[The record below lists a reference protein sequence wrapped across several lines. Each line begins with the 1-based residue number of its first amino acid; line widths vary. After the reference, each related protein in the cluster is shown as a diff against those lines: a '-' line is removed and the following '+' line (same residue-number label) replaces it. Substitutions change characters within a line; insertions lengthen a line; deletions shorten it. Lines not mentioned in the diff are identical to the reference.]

1 MNLCE
6 KNNNPCNIRTGG
18 RKFVGEIGA
27 YKGFRV
33 FASMRAGYRAA
44 FKTLITYRKNGF
56 DTIEKIINRWA
67 PPVENATNRYIEYVE
82 AKTGINKSTKLSAR
96 HYYWVV
102 RAIALMEGMIKNDH
116 DAVTAAY
123 DEVYN
128 ELKLITKNKEK

>member
-1 MNLCE
+1 MIQS
-6 KNNNPCNIRTGG
+6 K
-18 RKFVGEIGA
+18 
-27 YKGFRV
+27 
-33 FASMRAGYRAA
+33 
-44 FKTLITYRKNGF
+44 
-56 DTIEKIINRWA
+56 KIINRWA

-82 AKTGINKSTKLSAR
+82 AKTGINKNTKLSAR